1 MPFAQSLGLWTM
13 QNLSPKIPI
22 LRSRPKYWDGKN
34 KVLPERVNR
43 GQCSFEKVLK
53 HGTAAR
59 REKSEFLFGYA
70 RFLQQRDG
78 VTASEDFLRVAFRY
92 ELRYRDR
99 IAGIAV
105 FVESRRAVPDDEA
118 RGGDNG
124 CELCDR
130 IGPDIYYLVPLLD
143 LARLLHFCLL
153 VFPLDRDVNR
163 ADKFRVGN
171 NFFFGCVLGDART
184 AADGISL
191 HAQHIIRYRTAD
203 AHVVIGGKERADE
216 WVFRL
221 KFCAAD
227 DGKRRMFRMQRLGE
241 MADLVADDKPRV

>member
-1 MPFAQSLGLWTM
+1 MRKGAIAEPIAEATTIAPRKSMLFA
-13 QNLSPKIPI
+13 
-22 LRSRPKYWDGKN
+22 D

-124 CELCDR
+124 
-130 IGPDIYYLVPLLD
+130 G
-143 LARLLHFCLL
+143 
-153 VFPLDRDVNR
+153 
-163 ADKFRVGN
+163 
-171 NFFFGCVLGDART
+171 
-184 AADGISL
+184 
-191 HAQHIIRYRTAD
+191 
-203 AHVVIGGKERADE
+203 
-216 WVFRL
+216 
-221 KFCAAD
+221 
-227 DGKRRMFRMQRLGE
+227 
-241 MADLVADDKPRV
+241 